1 MLDGDLHLVAFA
13 EECKDGVLVGG
24 PSDVVRVDLED
35 SVAHA
40 QLARV
45 GCGATGDDLHKEIDI
60 SGSHHNIRHDLCAGD
75 TDNIFQMSQL
85 RINRHLLPKKAR

>member
-24 PSDVVRVDLED
+24 PSDVVCVDLED

-45 GCGATGDDLHKEIDI
+45 GCGATGDDLERNRCQY
-60 SGSHHNIRHDLCAGD
+60 SGRVITFAMICVRV
-75 TDNIFQMSQL
+75 TTQ
-85 RINRHLLPKKAR
+85 HL